1 MARRAEK
8 RRADEAAGLFAE
20 RVATK
25 AAALVA
31 AAVGKRIII
40 GGEGREWLGRGNLLV
55 DASIL
60 APRLAFR
67 RCAAELART
76 PGDGKTK

>member
-8 RRADEAAGLFAE
+8 RRAEEAVGLFPE

-40 GGEGREWLGRGNLLV
+40 GGKGIGSGCEGRGNFRQFCLWLS
-55 DASIL
+55 ASRGVFSSDFQNL
-60 APRLAFR
+60 RL
-67 RCAAELART
+67 
-76 PGDGKTK
+76 

>member
-8 RRADEAAGLFAE
+8 RRAEEAAGLFAE

-40 GGEGREWLGRGNLLV
+40 GGKGIGSGCEGRGNFRQFCLWQ
-55 DASIL
+55 
-60 APRLAFR
+60 PRLFVGFPEF
-67 RCAAELART
+67 AALI
-76 PGDGKTK
+76 